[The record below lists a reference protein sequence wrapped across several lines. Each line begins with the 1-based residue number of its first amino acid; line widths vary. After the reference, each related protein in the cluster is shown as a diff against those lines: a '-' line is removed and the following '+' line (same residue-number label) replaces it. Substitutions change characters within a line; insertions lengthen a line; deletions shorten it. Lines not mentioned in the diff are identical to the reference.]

1 MQSPKIPTKE
11 ETKKDYQEEF
21 GYGSEDDEEDEE
33 YEN

>member
-1 MQSPKIPTKE
+1 MPTKE
-11 ETKKDYQEEF
+11 ENKKDYQEEF